1 MNKYGDELQRKLEL
15 WIEASERMHLP
26 EYLQYL
32 KNPRKILWRSF
43 LSGIARGAGTAVGF
57 TILGAIIIIVLQ
69 RLALANLPVIGDFL
83 ADIVEIVQYKLK

>member
-15 WIEASERMHLP
+15 WIEASERMRLP